1 MDSNSTSYSRPFTL
15 APASISINGLR
26 PLAILRHRP
35 YTLNPTPF
43 TVFRILTLQLLSNW
57 GDFDAI
63 GLSGIEIRLLD
74 RSILEV
80 RSDASGWGWLR
91 AEG

>member
-1 MDSNSTSYSRPFTL
+1 M
-15 APASISINGLR
+15 
-26 PLAILRHRP
+26 
-35 YTLNPTPF
+35 
-43 TVFRILTLQLLSNW
+43 LSNW

-91 AEG
+91 AKG

>member
-35 YTLNPTPF
+35 YTLN
-43 TVFRILTLQLLSNW
+43 TLNRTQ
-57 GDFDAI
+57 DTDAPDALEL
-63 GLSGIEIRLLD
+63 GRL
-74 RSILEV
+74 
-80 RSDASGWGWLR
+80 
-91 AEG
+91 